1 MTERDTYFQVRAE
14 KLERL
19 REQGIDPFPARYRRT
34 HTVAQALALLARWT
48 AKGRPSRERMVSVT
62 GRVTGVRNMG
72 RVAFLDLRDGTGGM
86 QAQLRRDTLGA
97 DFELLKSL
105 DMGDFLGVRGRLIHT
120 RTGEPTV
127 EARSVTMLGKALRP
141 PPEKWHGLQDVQQ
154 RLRQREADLIAND
167 EVRERFVLRSK
178 LVAAIRRFMDGR
190 DYLEVE
196 TPILLGVAAGANARP
211 FITQHNALSRTLYL
225 RIATE
230 LYLKRCVI
238 GGLDRVYEIG
248 RIFRNE
254 GLDATHNPE
263 FTTMESYEAYA
274 DYHDIMSLM
283 ETLVSSIAVE
293 LLGTTKLSYGGVEI
307 DVKAPWARLDLHDA
321 ILEYAGVDIDEHRD
335 AASLAGRMREMGVV
349 VTQEDSWGRLVDK
362 LLSDK
367 VEPNLVQPTFLVD
380 YPVEMTPL
388 AKRKPGR
395 DGYVERFEGY
405 VAGMEVCNA
414 FTELNDP
421 IEQRRRFEEQ
431 EEMREQHSQED
442 FDRLDED
449 FLTAVEY
456 GMPPTGGLGMGIDRL
471 AMLFSGQSTVR
482 EVVLFPHLSLSQDE
496 VFRAVGHPIWQVLEE
511 DSKSWFEIRAS
522 NIAYR
527 GNLLGVAGGL
537 PQLVRRVRSKLSEE
551 INSRITDGELRRRIG
566 ETYVTQEWFNRT
578 VYSFLEGSQ
587 TLSLS
592 SMMVAQMRS
601 GFLEEESSFSF
612 QAAFG
617 TLNASVIGLWS
628 NSEEVQAAGSDTA
641 KHLLLAIRA
650 WRSGR

>member
-1 MTERDTYFQVRAE
+1 MTERDEYFLIRAE
-14 KLERL
+14 KVERL
-19 REQGIDPFPARYRRT
+19 REQGIDPFPARYGRT
-34 HTVAQALALLARWT
+34 HTIAAARALLARWSER
-48 AKGRPSRERMVSVT
+48 GRPARERSVSVT

-72 RVAFLDLRDGTGGM
+72 RVAFLDLRDGTGSM
-86 QAQLRRDTLGA
+86 QAQFRRDVMGG
-97 DFELLKSL
+97 DFELLKAL
-105 DMGDFLGVRGRLIHT
+105 DLGDFLGVRGRLIHT

-127 EARSVTMLGKALRP
+127 EARSATMLGKALRP

-154 RLRQREADLIAND
+154 RLRQREADLISND

-196 TPILLGVAAGANARP
+196 TPILLNVAAGANARP
-211 FITQHNALSRTLYL
+211 FVTQHNALSRTLYL

-230 LYLKRCVI
+230 LHLKRCII

-263 FTTMESYEAYA
+263 FTSMESYEAYA
-274 DYHDIMSLM
+274 DYNDIMSLV
-283 ETLVSSIAVE
+283 ETLVSSVATE
-293 LLGTTKLSYGGVEI
+293 LLGTTKLEYGGEVI
-307 DVKAPWARLDLHDA
+307 DVTAPWRRLDLREA
-321 ILEYAGVDIDEHRD
+321 ILQYAEIDIDAHRD
-335 AASLAGRMREMGVV
+335 AASLAEQMRAMGVV

-362 LLSDK
+362 LLGDK

-414 FTELNDP
+414 FTELNEP

-431 EEMREQHSQED
+431 EQMRLEHAEED

-456 GMPPTGGLGMGIDRL
+456 GMPPTGGLGVGIDRL

-496 VFRAVGHPIWQVLEE
+496 VFRDADRAIRDLVDQLLESLNDERKGAIRDELIDERVNHELVKMLEEADEVGLKSLWISWIVNGLFYSEDYPYSMPEVLEYV
-511 DSKSWFEIRAS
+511 R
-522 NIAYR
+522 R
-527 GNLLGVAGGL
+527 ML
-537 PQLVRRVRSKLSEE
+537 PQEVNARLS
-551 INSRITDGELRRRIG
+551 DGDLRHRLG
-566 ETYVTQEWFNRT
+566 
-578 VYSFLEGSQ
+578 
-587 TLSLS
+587 
-592 SMMVAQMRS
+592 A
-601 GFLEEESSFSF
+601 
-612 QAAFG
+612 
-617 TLNASVIGLWS
+617 
-628 NSEEVQAAGSDTA
+628 
-641 KHLLLAIRA
+641 LLL
-650 WRSGR
+650 S

>member
-19 REQGIDPFPARYRRT
+19 REQGIDPFPARYGRT
-34 HTVAQALALLARWT
+34 HTVAQALALLARWS

-62 GRVTGVRNMG
+62 GRVIAVRNMG

-86 QAQLRRDTLGA
+86 QAQLRRDIVGA

-105 DMGDFLGVRGRLIHT
+105 DLGDFLGVRGRLIHT

-274 DYHDIMSLM
+274 DYNDIMSLM

-307 DVKAPWARLDLHDA
+307 DVKAPWARLDLREA
-321 ILEYAGVDIDEHRD
+321 IREYAGVDIDEHRD
-335 AASLAGRMREMGVV
+335 AASLAERMREMGVV
-349 VTQEDSWGRLVDK
+349 VTQSDSWGRLVDK
-362 LLSDK
+362 LLSDR

-431 EEMREQHSQED
+431 ERMRLEHRGED

>member
-1 MTERDTYFQVRAE
+1 MADGRKPRSMVTERDEYFQIRAE
-14 KLERL
+14 KVERL

-34 HTVAQALALLARWT
+34 HTIASALALLTRWT
-48 AKGRPSRERMVSVT
+48 ERGRPARERSVSVT

-72 RVAFLDLRDGTGGM
+72 RVAFLDLRDGTGSM
-86 QAQLRRDTLGA
+86 QAQFRRDVMGA
-97 DFELLKSL
+97 DFELLRSL
-105 DMGDFLGVRGRLIHT
+105 DLGDFLGVRGRLIHT

-127 EARSVTMLGKALRP
+127 EARSAAMLGKALRP

-167 EVRERFVLRSK
+167 EVRERFVLRSR

-196 TPILLGVAAGANARP
+196 TPILLTVAAGANARP
-211 FITQHNALSRTLYL
+211 FVTQHNALSRTLYL

-230 LYLKRCVI
+230 LHLKRCII

-263 FTTMESYEAYA
+263 FTSMESYEAYA
-274 DYHDIMSLM
+274 DYNDIMSLV
-283 ETLVSSIAVE
+283 ETMVSGLATE
-293 LLGTTKLSYGGVEI
+293 LLGTTEIEYGGATI
-307 DVKAPWARLDLHDA
+307 DVRAPWRRLDLRTA
-321 ILEYAGVDIDEHRD
+321 ILEHAGIDIDEYRD
-335 AASLAGRMREMGVV
+335 AASLAARMREQGVV

-362 LLSDK
+362 LLGDK
-367 VEPNLVQPTFLVD
+367 VEPHLVQPTFLVD

-395 DGYVERFEGY
+395 DGYVERFEGF

-431 EEMREQHSQED
+431 EALRLAHAEED
-442 FDRLDED
+442 FDRLDEE

-456 GMPPTGGLGMGIDRL
+456 GMPPTGGLGVGIDRL

-496 VFRAVGHPIWQVLEE
+496 VFRAVDVALRNRLAHSGPLPEGASLEWLRE
-511 DSKSWFEIRAS
+511 A
-522 NIAYR
+522 
-527 GNLLGVAGGL
+527 
-537 PQLVRRVRSKLSEE
+537 LSEE
-551 INSRITDGELRRRIG
+551 ISERVTDGELRRR
-566 ETYVTQEWFNRT
+566 
-578 VYSFLEGSQ
+578 
-587 TLSLS
+587 
-592 SMMVAQMRS
+592 M
-601 GFLEEESSFSF
+601 ES
-612 QAAFG
+612 
-617 TLNASVIGLWS
+617 IRGL
-628 NSEEVQAAGSDTA
+628 
-641 KHLLLAIRA
+641 
-650 WRSGR
+650 

>member
-19 REQGIDPFPARYRRT
+19 REQGIDPFPARYGRT

-86 QAQLRRDTLGA
+86 QAQLRRDIVGA

-105 DMGDFLGVRGRLIHT
+105 DLGDFLGVRGRLIHT

-190 DYLEVE
+190 NYLEVE
-196 TPILLGVAAGANARP
+196 TPILLSVAAGANARP

-230 LYLKRCVI
+230 LYLKRCII

-274 DYHDIMSLM
+274 DYHDIMSLV

-307 DVKAPWARLDLHDA
+307 DVKAPWARLDLHNA
-321 ILEYAGVDIDEHRD
+321 IWQYAGVDIDEHRN

-349 VTQEDSWGRLVDK
+349 VMQEDSWGRLVDK

-431 EEMREQHSQED
+431 EEMREQHAQED

-496 VFRAVGHPIWQVLEE
+496 VFRAVDKTLHEVVNVNPGLKGKDLVLG
-511 DSKSWFEIRAS
+511 IRATLS
-522 NIAYR
+522 KEVSARIA
-527 GNLLGVAGGL
+527 
-537 PQLVRRVRSKLSEE
+537 
-551 INSRITDGELRRRIG
+551 DGEIQRRI
-566 ETYVTQEWFNRT
+566 E
-578 VYSFLEGSQ
+578 
-587 TLSLS
+587 
-592 SMMVAQMRS
+592 
-601 GFLEEESSFSF
+601 
-612 QAAFG
+612 
-617 TLNASVIGLWS
+617 
-628 NSEEVQAAGSDTA
+628 
-641 KHLLLAIRA
+641 LA
-650 WRSGR
+650 SGR

>member
-19 REQGIDPFPARYRRT
+19 REQGIDPFPARYGRT
-34 HTVAQALALLARWT
+34 HTIAKARALLARWSE
-48 AKGRPSRERMVSVT
+48 KGRPARERMVSVT

-86 QAQLRRDTLGA
+86 QAQLRRDLTGA

-105 DMGDFLGVRGRLIHT
+105 DLGDFLGVRGRLIHT

-178 LVAAIRRFMDGR
+178 LVAAIRRFMDAR

-196 TPILLGVAAGANARP
+196 TPILLAVAAGANARP

-274 DYHDIMSLM
+274 DYHDIMSLV

-293 LLGTTKLSYGGVEI
+293 LLGTTKLAYGDVEI
-307 DVKAPWARLDLHDA
+307 DVKAPWARLDLRTG
-321 ILEYAGVDIDEHRD
+321 ILRYAGIDIDEYRD

-362 LLSDK
+362 LLSDR

-421 IEQRRRFEEQ
+421 IEQRQRFEEQ
-431 EEMREQHSQED
+431 EALRAQHGAED

-496 VFRAVGHPIWQVLEE
+496 VFRAVDRQLDPLLRQYTPMLVELFDTLGDEE
-511 DSKSWFEIRAS
+511 DGG
-522 NIAYR
+522 IAIK
-527 GNLLGVAGGL
+527 VIEQIVDEVL
-537 PQLVRRVRSKLSEE
+537 PSLRDRLSAEF
-551 INSRITDGELRRRIG
+551 SARITEGELRRRIQLALG
-566 ETYVTQEWFNRT
+566 RIALEVRFKERGALGQIQPRTSQKVVCILFLDEASQGGLKLANPTTYRE
-578 VYSFLEGSQ
+578 
-587 TLSLS
+587 
-592 SMMVAQMRS
+592 
-601 GFLEEESSFSF
+601 
-612 QAAFG
+612 
-617 TLNASVIGLWS
+617 
-628 NSEEVQAAGSDTA
+628 
-641 KHLLLAIRA
+641 
-650 WRSGR
+650 

>member
-1 MTERDTYFQVRAE
+1 MTERDEYFLIRAE
-14 KLERL
+14 KVERL
-19 REQGIDPFPARYRRT
+19 REQGIDPFPARYGRT
-34 HTVAQALALLARWT
+34 HTIAAARALLARWSER
-48 AKGRPSRERMVSVT
+48 GRPSRERSVSVT

-72 RVAFLDLRDGTGGM
+72 RVAFLDLRDGTGSM
-86 QAQLRRDTLGA
+86 QAQFRRDVMGA
-97 DFELLKSL
+97 DFELLKAL
-105 DMGDFLGVRGRLIHT
+105 DLGDFLGVRGRLIHT

-127 EARSVTMLGKALRP
+127 EARSATMLGKALRP

-154 RLRQREADLIAND
+154 RLRQREADLISND

-196 TPILLGVAAGANARP
+196 TPILLNVAAGANARP
-211 FITQHNALSRTLYL
+211 FVTQHNALSRTLYL

-230 LYLKRCVI
+230 LHLKRCII

-263 FTTMESYEAYA
+263 FTSMESYEAYA
-274 DYHDIMSLM
+274 DYNDVMSLV
-283 ETLVSSIAVE
+283 ETLVSSVARE
-293 LLGTTKLSYGGVEI
+293 LLGTTELEYGGTVI
-307 DVKAPWARLDLHDA
+307 DVKAPWRRLDLREA
-321 ILEYAGVDIDEHRD
+321 ILQYAEIDIDAHRD
-335 AASLAGRMREMGVV
+335 AASLAEQMRSMGVV

-362 LLSDK
+362 LLGDK

-431 EEMREQHSQED
+431 ERMRLEHSEED

-456 GMPPTGGLGMGIDRL
+456 GMPPTGGLGVGIDRL

-482 EVVLFPHLSLSQDE
+482 EVVLFPHLSLSQVE
-496 VFRAVGHPIWQVLEE
+496 VFRAVDLA
-511 DSKSWFEIRAS
+511 IRD
-522 NIAYR
+522 ILR
-527 GNLLGVAGGL
+527 GSSGESGDALARM
-537 PQLVRRVRSKLSEE
+537 VRVSLSEE
-551 INSRITDGELRRRIG
+551 VNSRITDGELRRRI
-566 ETYVTQEWFNRT
+566 E
-578 VYSFLEGSQ
+578 
-587 TLSLS
+587 
-592 SMMVAQMRS
+592 
-601 GFLEEESSFSF
+601 
-612 QAAFG
+612 
-617 TLNASVIGLWS
+617 I
-628 NSEEVQAAGSDTA
+628 AG
-641 KHLLLAIRA
+641 R
-650 WRSGR
+650 

>member
-1 MTERDTYFQVRAE
+1 MTERDEYFLIRAE
-14 KLERL
+14 KVERL
-19 REQGIDPFPARYRRT
+19 REQGIDPFPARYGRT
-34 HTVAQALALLARWT
+34 HTIAAARALLARWSER
-48 AKGRPSRERMVSVT
+48 GRPARERSVSVT

-72 RVAFLDLRDGTGGM
+72 RVAFLDLRDGTGSM
-86 QAQLRRDTLGA
+86 QAQFRRDVMGG

-105 DMGDFLGVRGRLIHT
+105 DLGDFLGVRGRLIHT

-127 EARSVTMLGKALRP
+127 EARSATMLGKALRP

-154 RLRQREADLIAND
+154 RLRQREADLISND

-196 TPILLGVAAGANARP
+196 TPILLNVAAGANARP
-211 FITQHNALSRTLYL
+211 FVTQHNALSRTLYL

-230 LYLKRCVI
+230 LHLKRCII

-254 GLDATHNPE
+254 GLDTTHNPE
-263 FTTMESYEAYA
+263 FTSMESYEAYA
-274 DYHDIMSLM
+274 DYNDIMSLV
-283 ETLVSSIAVE
+283 ETLVSSVATE
-293 LLGTTKLSYGGVEI
+293 LLGTTELEYGGEVI
-307 DVKAPWARLDLHDA
+307 DVKAPWRRLDLREA
-321 ILEYAGVDIDEHRD
+321 ILRYAEIDIDAHRD
-335 AASLAGRMREMGVV
+335 AASLAEQMRAMGVV

-362 LLSDK
+362 LLGDK

-431 EEMREQHSQED
+431 EALRLEHALED

-456 GMPPTGGLGMGIDRL
+456 GMPPTGGLGVGIDRL

-496 VFRAVGHPIWQVLEE
+496 VFRAVDLA
-511 DSKSWFEIRAS
+511 IRD
-522 NIAYR
+522 ILR
-527 GNLLGVAGGL
+527 GSSGESGDALARM
-537 PQLVRRVRSKLSEE
+537 VRVSLSEE
-551 INSRITDGELRRRIG
+551 VNSRITDGELLRRI
-566 ETYVTQEWFNRT
+566 E
-578 VYSFLEGSQ
+578 
-587 TLSLS
+587 
-592 SMMVAQMRS
+592 
-601 GFLEEESSFSF
+601 
-612 QAAFG
+612 
-617 TLNASVIGLWS
+617 I
-628 NSEEVQAAGSDTA
+628 AG
-641 KHLLLAIRA
+641 R
-650 WRSGR
+650 

>member
-19 REQGIDPFPARYRRT
+19 REQGIDPFPARYGRT

-62 GRVTGVRNMG
+62 GRITGVRNMG
-72 RVAFLDLRDGTGGM
+72 RIAFLDLRDGTGGM
-86 QAQLRRDTLGA
+86 QAQLRRDIVGA

-105 DMGDFLGVRGRLIHT
+105 DLGDFLGVRGRLIHT

-230 LYLKRCVI
+230 LYLKRCII

-307 DVKAPWARLDLHDA
+307 DVKAPWARLDLRDA
-321 ILEYAGVDIDEHRD
+321 IREYAGVDIDEHRD
-335 AASLAGRMREMGVV
+335 AASLAERMREMDVV
-349 VTQEDSWGRLVDK
+349 VMQEDSWGRLVDK

-431 EEMREQHSQED
+431 EEMREQHAQED

-482 EVVLFPHLSLSQDE
+482 EVVLFPHLSLAQDE
-496 VFRAVGHPIWQVLEE
+496 AFQSSDYGLKELVDLLVELPTMEQLRALRDELIGEFLDEQTKEFNGEVNDEGGRSLWMAWIVEGLEYSEDYPEGIAEFVQQVRELLPWEV
-511 DSKSWFEIRAS
+511 SK
-522 NIAYR
+522 
-527 GNLLGVAGGL
+527 
-537 PQLVRRVRSKLSEE
+537 RV
-551 INSRITDGELRRRIG
+551 TDGELRRRLRAI
-566 ETYVTQEWFNRT
+566 
-578 VYSFLEGSQ
+578 
-587 TLSLS
+587 
-592 SMMVAQMRS
+592 
-601 GFLEEESSFSF
+601 
-612 QAAFG
+612 
-617 TLNASVIGLWS
+617 
-628 NSEEVQAAGSDTA
+628 
-641 KHLLLAIRA
+641 LL
-650 WRSGR
+650 G

>member
-1 MTERDTYFQVRAE
+1 MTQRDEYFQVRAE
-14 KLERL
+14 KVERL

-34 HTVAQALALLARWT
+34 HTIAQALELLARWT
-48 AKGRPSRERMVSVT
+48 ERGRPARERSVSVT

-72 RVAFLDLRDGTGGM
+72 RVAFLDLRDGTGAM
-86 QAQLRRDTLGA
+86 QAQLRRDLTGA

-105 DMGDFLGVRGRLIHT
+105 DLGDFLGVRGRLIHT

-127 EARSVTMLGKALRP
+127 EARSAAMLGKALRP

-167 EVRERFVLRSK
+167 DVRERFVLRSK

-190 DYLEVE
+190 GYLEVE
-196 TPILLGVAAGANARP
+196 TPILLNVAAGANARP
-211 FITQHNALSRTLYL
+211 FVTQHNALSRTLYL

-230 LYLKRCVI
+230 LHLKRCII

-263 FTTMESYEAYA
+263 FTSMESYEAYA
-274 DYHDIMSLM
+274 DYNDIMSLV
-283 ETLVSSIAVE
+283 ETMVEGLASE
-293 LLGTTKLSYGGVEI
+293 LLGTTTLEYGGATI
-307 DVKAPWARLDLHDA
+307 DVKAPWRRLDLRTA
-321 ILEYAGVDIDEHRD
+321 ILEHAGIDIDAHRD
-335 AASLAGRMREMGVV
+335 AASLAGRMREIGVV

-362 LLSDK
+362 LLGDK
-367 VEPNLVQPTFLVD
+367 VEPHLVQPTFLVD

-388 AKRKPGR
+388 AKRHPSKG
-395 DGYVERFEGY
+395 GYVERFEGF

-431 EEMREQHSQED
+431 EALRVEHAEED

-456 GMPPTGGLGMGIDRL
+456 GMPPTGGLGVGIDRL

-496 VFRAVGHPIWQVLEE
+496 MFRAVDAAIQEVL
-511 DSKSWFEIRAS
+511 SR
-522 NIAYR
+522 
-527 GNLLGVAGGL
+527 L
-537 PQLVRRVRSKLSEE
+537 PTLSQDAFYELVRNDLSAEVAA
-551 INSRITDGELRRRIG
+551 RITKGELIRRAMQAF
-566 ETYVTQEWFNRT
+566 EDQ
-578 VYSFLEGSQ
+578 SQ
-587 TLSLS
+587 
-592 SMMVAQMRS
+592 
-601 GFLEEESSFSF
+601 
-612 QAAFG
+612 
-617 TLNASVIGLWS
+617 
-628 NSEEVQAAGSDTA
+628 
-641 KHLLLAIRA
+641 AI
-650 WRSGR
+650 

>member
-19 REQGIDPFPARYRRT
+19 REQGIDPFPARYGRT

-48 AKGRPSRERMVSVT
+48 AKGWPSRERMVSVT

-86 QAQLRRDTLGA
+86 QAQLRRDIVGA

-105 DMGDFLGVRGRLIHT
+105 DLGDFLGVRGRLIHT

-196 TPILLGVAAGANARP
+196 TPILLSVAAGANARP

-230 LYLKRCVI
+230 LYLKRCII

-307 DVKAPWARLDLHDA
+307 DVKAPWARLDLRDA
-321 ILEYAGVDIDEHRD
+321 IREYAGVDIDEHRD
-335 AASLAGRMREMGVV
+335 AASLAERMREMGVV
-349 VTQEDSWGRLVDK
+349 VMQEDSWGRLVDK

-431 EEMREQHSQED
+431 EEMREQHAQED

-482 EVVLFPHLSLSQDE
+482 EVVLFPHLSFSQDE
-496 VFRAVGHPIWQVLEE
+496 VFRE
-511 DSKSWFEIRAS
+511 
-522 NIAYR
+522 
-527 GNLLGVAGGL
+527 GG
-537 PQLVRRVRSKLSEE
+537 
-551 INSRITDGELRRRIG
+551 
-566 ETYVTQEWFNRT
+566 
-578 VYSFLEGSQ
+578 
-587 TLSLS
+587 
-592 SMMVAQMRS
+592 
-601 GFLEEESSFSF
+601 
-612 QAAFG
+612 
-617 TLNASVIGLWS
+617 
-628 NSEEVQAAGSDTA
+628 
-641 KHLLLAIRA
+641 
-650 WRSGR
+650 

>member
-1 MTERDTYFQVRAE
+1 MTERDEYFQIRAE
-14 KLERL
+14 KVERL
-19 REQGIDPFPARYRRT
+19 REQGIDPFPARYGRT
-34 HTVAQALALLARWT
+34 HTIAAARALLARWSER
-48 AKGRPSRERMVSVT
+48 GRPARERSVSVT

-72 RVAFLDLRDGTGGM
+72 RVAFLDLRDGTGSM
-86 QAQLRRDTLGA
+86 QAQFRRDVMGA

-105 DMGDFLGVRGRLIHT
+105 DLGDFLGVRGRLIHT

-127 EARSVTMLGKALRP
+127 EARSATMLGKALRP

-154 RLRQREADLIAND
+154 RLRQREADLISND

-196 TPILLGVAAGANARP
+196 TPILLNVAAGANARP
-211 FITQHNALSRTLYL
+211 FVTQHNALSRTLYL

-230 LYLKRCVI
+230 LHLKRCII

-263 FTTMESYEAYA
+263 FTSMESYEAYA
-274 DYHDIMSLM
+274 DYNDIMSLV
-283 ETLVSSIAVE
+283 ETLVSSVATE
-293 LLGTTKLSYGGVEI
+293 LLGTTELEYGGEVI
-307 DVKAPWARLDLHDA
+307 DVKAPWRRLDLREA
-321 ILEYAGVDIDEHRD
+321 ILQYAEIDIDAHRD
-335 AASLAGRMREMGVV
+335 AASLAEQMRSMGVV
-349 VTQEDSWGRLVDK
+349 VTREDSWGRLVDK
-362 LLSDK
+362 LLGDK
-367 VEPNLVQPTFLVD
+367 VEPHLVQPTFLVD

-431 EEMREQHSQED
+431 EALRLEHAEED

-456 GMPPTGGLGMGIDRL
+456 GMPPTGGLGVGIDRL

-496 VFRAVGHPIWQVLEE
+496 VFRAVDRHLRQILE
-511 DSKSWFEIRAS
+511 SPAPS
-522 NIAYR
+522 IARILEVIVEAEYA
-527 GNLLGVAGGL
+527 GNVSAHGMANFVK
-537 PQLVRRVRSKLSEE
+537 LVRNNFSPEANE
-551 INSRITDGELRRRIG
+551 RITDGELRRRI
-566 ETYVTQEWFNRT
+566 R
-578 VYSFLEGSQ
+578 
-587 TLSLS
+587 
-592 SMMVAQMRS
+592 SMLMGRRS
-601 GFLEEESSFSF
+601 P
-612 QAAFG
+612 
-617 TLNASVIGLWS
+617 
-628 NSEEVQAAGSDTA
+628 
-641 KHLLLAIRA
+641 
-650 WRSGR
+650 